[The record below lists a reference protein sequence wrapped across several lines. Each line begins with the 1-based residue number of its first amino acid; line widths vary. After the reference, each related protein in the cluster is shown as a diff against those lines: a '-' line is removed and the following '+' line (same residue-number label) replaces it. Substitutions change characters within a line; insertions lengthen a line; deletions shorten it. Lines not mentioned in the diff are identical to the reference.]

1 MNSLHTSLT
10 QLLKKLE
17 DKEVLKKG
25 KANTDKFKAEVVA
38 RCLWVRFVDMVPV

>member
-25 KANTDKFKAEVVA
+25 KANKLSRIKS
-38 RCLWVRFVDMVPV
+38 

>member
-17 DKEVLKKG
+17 DKEFKISKIWSREAKNIYKKYEN
-25 KANTDKFKAEVVA
+25 KSKEIK
-38 RCLWVRFVDMVPV
+38 L

>member
-17 DKEVLKKG
+17 DKEVLKKE
-25 KANTDKFKAEVVA
+25 KQILINLRLKS
-38 RCLWVRFVDMVPV
+38 